1 MNTRTLM
8 VASSLVLGAAGL
20 AMTFAPAE
28 LLTALPASAA
38 EPLPVLLQLLGALY
52 LSFAFANW
60 TAKDSLIGGIYAR
73 PLSLGNCLH
82 FLMGALA
89 LFKHLVSSGFHG
101 PLVAVLAVYA
111 IFALGFSYLVFG
123 CGAACQ
129 VSPPI
134 QSQNRLQAGSYIPTK
149 PEQAPGYWT
158 QR

>member
-8 VASSLVLGAAGL
+8 IASSLVLGAAGL
-20 AMTFAPAE
+20 AVTFAPAE

-123 CGAACQ
+123 RGAAGQ
-129 VSPPI
+129 VSPPAN
-134 QSQNRLQAGSYIPTK
+134 QP
-149 PEQAPGYWT
+149 
-158 QR
+158 

>member
-73 PLSLGNCLH
+73 P
-82 FLMGALA
+82 
-89 LFKHLVSSGFHG
+89 
-101 PLVAVLAVYA
+101 YT
-111 IFALGFSYLVFG
+111 
-123 CGAACQ
+123 AAFC
-129 VSPPI
+129 PDG
-134 QSQNRLQAGSYIPTK
+134 QATERFVMNGHPSHHY
-149 PEQAPGYWT
+149 
-158 QR
+158 